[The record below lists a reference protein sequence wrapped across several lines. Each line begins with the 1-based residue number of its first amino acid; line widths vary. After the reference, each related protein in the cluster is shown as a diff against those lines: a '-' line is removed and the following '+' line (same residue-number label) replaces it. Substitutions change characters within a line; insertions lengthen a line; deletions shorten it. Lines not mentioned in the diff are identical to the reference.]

1 MERSDSLRGVA
12 RSDSLRRVE
21 GIGAGGTAVRK
32 LIRATLMLGGAAAFL
47 IVLGSAASADM
58 VEPKSAYQPAS
69 VPFVNEKAAKDAL
82 PTPEDT
88 AAQQKAQTE
97 AEKAAKEQQQKADK
111 AKEQAAPPTP
121 APEQVVRQA
130 PAHLTRPISERTEQ
144 PSVAEK
150 IVHPFRAGL
159 QHIGASLGRVVS
171 ACDVL
176 PGTGAGGPVF
186 VLAVLSMAA
195 PFIRRRVV
203 DTRWATDEEMPEFLY
218 AQELTPPG

>member
-1 MERSDSLRGVA
+1 VLVVV
-12 RSDSLRRVE
+12 RRKAVE

-32 LIRATLMLGGAAAFL
+32 LIRAALLLGGAAAFCIAL
-47 IVLGSAASADM
+47 SAAASADM
-58 VEPKSAYQPAS
+58 VEPNSAYQPAS
-69 VPFVNEKAAKDAL
+69 VALLNEEAAKDAAL
-82 PTPEDT
+82 PTEE
-88 AAQQKAQTE
+88 AAAKQQAEAKKAEAKKAEE
-97 AEKAAKEQQQKADK
+97 AEKAANPQEAVP
-111 AKEQAAPPTP
+111 ATP
-121 APEQVVRQA
+121 APEQVVRQV
-130 PAHLTRPISERTEQ
+130 PAHLTRPINERSEQ

-159 QHIGASLGRVVS
+159 QQIGASLGRVVS

-186 VLAVLSMAA
+186 VLAVLSLVA

-203 DTRWATDEEMPEFLY
+203 DTRWAADEDVPEFLY